1 MNKHSAM
8 NKKGMIKL
16 QNNKKRALYIRE
28 LPVVLKTNKAKTLL
42 ESLKMVNN
50 EKEEGIKKRSIKL
63 RG

>member
-28 LPVVLKTNKAKTLL
+28 LPVVLKPKKQKHC
-42 ESLKMVNN
+42 LKV
-50 EKEEGIKKRSIKL
+50 
-63 RG
+63 